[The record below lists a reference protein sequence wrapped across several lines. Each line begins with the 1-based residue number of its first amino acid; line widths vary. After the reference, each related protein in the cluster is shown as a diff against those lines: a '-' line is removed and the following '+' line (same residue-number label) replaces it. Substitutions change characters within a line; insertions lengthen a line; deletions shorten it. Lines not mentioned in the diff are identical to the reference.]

1 MKELHKV
8 TEAEEVLFW
17 GKIIGIKQDYYIALL
32 VNYRGNYEFPKKALY
47 FTTST
52 TWVFTPLPNIHKYHI
67 QDNEN
72 VHFNQFTG
80 EPGEILKQ
88 YVDPD
93 AVQDPDLIKPD
104 DTNKPQ
110 NPDPLDISDSEDNK
124 VVVEEKREN
133 FTELDRLAF
142 VVRLIDHD
150 TSIFPQGAIKL
161 IPIHELRRNENF
173 KGLKKEELT
182 DISKYSHFR
191 HLTQINKKLEIEK
204 DDAIFRFD
212 LLDDLDKDSYKGKY
226 LK

>member
-1 MKELHKV
+1 M

-32 VNYRGNYEFPKKALY
+32 VNYKGNYEFPKKAFY
-47 FTTST
+47 FTTSN

-72 VHFNQFTG
+72 FHFNTFTG

-93 AVQDPDLIKPD
+93 AIQDPDLLKVD
-104 DTNKPQ
+104 DTNKVQ

-124 VVVEEKREN
+124 VVVEEKKEN

-142 VVRLIDHD
+142 VVRLIDYD

-161 IPIHELRRNENF
+161 IPIHELRRNDNF
-173 KGLKKEELT
+173 KGLQKDELT
-182 DISKYSHFR
+182 DINKYSHFR
-191 HLTQINKKLEIEK
+191 QITQINKKLEIEK
-204 DDAIFRFD
+204 DDAIFRLD
-212 LLDDLDKDSYKGKY
+212 LLDDLDKDSYIGN
-226 LK
+226 